1 MYACHF
7 AGYDVV
13 HVVDLPWLFS
23 TGITSR
29 SQGLEARL
37 FMARWSAD
45 LAEAIPSHT
54 IQRHRRSDRFLAAL
68 QRAERVVFVSH
79 VQPDPDSLGS
89 MLGLAQLV
97 QEKLNL
103 PTLLTQ
109 EGGIFRAENRA
120 LVDLLHLDLLP
131 LEKYIRLPGDAVVM
145 VDSQPGTGRHNL
157 SKVGIVTAVIDHHV
171 TPGDLT
177 GVTYCDIRPD
187 LGATCTLVLKYLSEQ
202 RLTIP
207 DKLATALLYGI
218 ETELSGFPRE
228 ATPAD
233 DDAICLLIQ
242 LADKDLL
249 AQIRHARLPKSHFD
263 VLSQALAQATLHDKL
278 VLTWVDALAQPEQ
291 AAEVVDLLIRFEQAD
306 WAICAGVHGMKLV
319 FSVRAARANAR
330 AGELLHT
337 AIGDIGNAGGHER
350 RAGGCMTITD
360 GSPSAIAKLRCEV
373 TRRLI
378 VAFGATASPSI
389 PFVQAQV

>member
-1 MYACHF
+1 M
-7 AGYDVV
+7 
-13 HVVDLPWLFS
+13 
-23 TGITSR
+23 
-29 SQGLEARL
+29 
-37 FMARWSAD
+37 FMARWSAEV
-45 LAEAIPSHT
+45 AQTIPSPASL
-54 IQRHRRSDRFLAAL
+54 RLRRSDRFLAAV

-103 PTLLTQ
+103 PSVLTQ

-131 LEKYIRLPGDAVVM
+131 LEQYVRLPGDAVVM

-157 SKVGIVTAVIDHHV
+157 AKVGTVTAVIDHHV

-177 GVTYCDIRPD
+177 GVVYQDIRPD

-202 RLTIP
+202 KLTIP

-233 DDAICLLIQ
+233 DDAIGLLFQ

-263 VLSQALAQATLHDKL
+263 VLSQALEQATLHDKL
-278 VLTWVDALAQPEQ
+278 IITWVDALAQPEQ

-306 WAICAGVHGMKLV
+306 WAICAGVHGKKLV

-330 AGELLHT
+330 AGELLHA
-337 AIGDIGNAGGHER
+337 AIGDLGNAGGHER
-350 RAGGCMTITD
+350 RAGGCITLAEQ
-360 GSPSAIAKLRCEV
+360 SASALAKLRSEV
-373 TRRLI
+373 TKRL
-378 VAFGATASPSI
+378 VTAFGAAASPTV
-389 PFVQAQV
+389 PFVQGSSSGREPAV

>member
-1 MYACHF
+1 M
-7 AGYDVV
+7 
-13 HVVDLPWLFS
+13 
-23 TGITSR
+23 R
-29 SQGLEARL
+29 
-37 FMARWSAD
+37 MARWSAE
-45 LAEAIPSHT
+45 LAETQTSITNHR
-54 IQRHRRSDRFLAAL
+54 QRRSDRFLSAL
-68 QRAERVVFVSH
+68 RGATRVVFVSH

-97 QEKLNL
+97 QERLNL
-103 PTLLTQ
+103 PTILTQ

-131 LEKYIRLPGDAVVM
+131 LEKYVRLPGDAVVM

-157 SKVGIVTAVIDHHV
+157 AKIGNVTAVIDHHV
-171 TPGDLT
+171 TPGDLN
-177 GVTYCDIRPD
+177 GVVYQDIRPD

-228 ATPAD
+228 ATLAD
-233 DDAICLLIQ
+233 DDAISLLIQ

-278 VLTWVDALAQPEQ
+278 ILTWVDTLAQPEQ
-291 AAEVVDLLIRFEQAD
+291 AAEVVDVLIRFEQAD
-306 WAICAGVHGMKLV
+306 WAICAGVHGKKLI

-330 AGELLHT
+330 AGELLHS
-337 AIGDIGNAGGHER
+337 AIGDLGNAGGHER

-360 GSPSAIAKLRCEV
+360 ASPTALQRLRQEV

-378 VAFGATASPSI
+378 VAFGATATPAVPFVSSPSLGRE
-389 PFVQAQV
+389 